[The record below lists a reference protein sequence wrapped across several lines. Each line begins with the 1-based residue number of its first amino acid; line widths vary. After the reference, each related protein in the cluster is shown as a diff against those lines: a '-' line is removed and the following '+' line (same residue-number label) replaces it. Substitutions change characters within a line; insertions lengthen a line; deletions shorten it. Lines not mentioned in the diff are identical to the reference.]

1 MRGPGDGPDAG
12 SQADDERA
20 SGAGTERVARM
31 FRTQAEACAELG
43 SPLYTGLLTAL
54 AEDVLAGGP
63 TAEVV
68 AGHEDDPKGWV
79 IGLRLMGAVHRLVLE
94 RRAPALAL
102 YFPSVGG
109 TADSAAAWPALRA
122 LLRDEREAVRVGLLR
137 HPQTNEVGRAAAL
150 VGGLLYVQAAAQR
163 PIRLV
168 EIGASA
174 GLNLRADAFFVGSQ
188 PGGAAYGPSAS
199 PVRLTDAWSGPPPPT
214 GELRIVERLGCDLA
228 PVDPRT
234 TQGRLTLTSYV
245 WADMISRLERLRGA
259 LELAA
264 RIPAPVFKMG
274 AADFL
279 DGLTLTDGSTL
290 VVWHSVMWQYVDA
303 PERERVL
310 ARLEALGAA
319 ATPRAGLA
327 HLSLEPRPGGSL
339 GTRDMVVTLRT
350 WPDGSERV
358 LGQSP
363 AHGIPVVWD
372 AR

>member
-1 MRGPGDGPDAG
+1 MTGPEAGPKPDAG
-12 SQADDERA
+12 P
-20 SGAGTERVARM
+20 ERVAGMLRA
-31 FRTQAEACAELG
+31 QADACAELG
-43 SPLYTGLLTAL
+43 SPLYAGLLTAV
-54 AEDVLAGGP
+54 AADVLAGGP
-63 TAEVV
+63 AADVV
-68 AGHEDDPKGWV
+68 AGHEHDPEGWV

-109 TADSAAAWPALRA
+109 TPDSAAAWLALRA
-122 LLRDEREAVRVGLLR
+122 LLRDERAAVRVGLLR

-150 VGGLLYVQAAAQR
+150 VGGLLHVQAADRR

-174 GLNLRADAFFVGSQ
+174 GLNLRADAFFVESR
-188 PGGAAYGPSAS
+188 PGGPAYGPSSS
-199 PVRLTDAWSGPPPPT
+199 PVRLTDAWSGTPPPT
-214 GELRIVERLGCDLA
+214 GELSIVERLGCDLA

-245 WADMISRLERLRGA
+245 WADMVARLERLRGA

-264 RIPAPVFKMG
+264 RIPARVIAAG
-274 AADFL
+274 AGDLL

-290 VVWHSVMWQYVDA
+290 VVWHSMMWQYVDA

-310 ARLEALGAA
+310 ARLDALGAT

-339 GTRDMVVTLRT
+339 GTRDMLVTLRT
-350 WPDGSERV
+350 WPHGSERV
-358 LGQSP
+358 LGQAP